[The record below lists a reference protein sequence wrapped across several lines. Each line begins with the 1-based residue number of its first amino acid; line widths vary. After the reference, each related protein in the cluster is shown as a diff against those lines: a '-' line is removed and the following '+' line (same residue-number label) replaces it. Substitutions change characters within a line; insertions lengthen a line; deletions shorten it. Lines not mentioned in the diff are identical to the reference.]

1 MSKIYYIVHRLDH
14 TWIEDVCFNR
24 SEAERRLKVYNRHR
38 RRYKIVDSQGIQ
50 RFSPGEVIPLAII
63 AALCIIA
70 VSLIFY
76 VIK

>member
-1 MSKIYYIVHRLDH
+1 MNKIYYIVHRLDH

-38 RRYKIVDSQGIQ
+38 RRYKIVDSDGLY
-50 RFSPGEVIPLAII
+50 RFNPGELIPLII
-63 AALCIIA
+63 ICALVILA
-70 VSLIFY
+70 LSLIFY